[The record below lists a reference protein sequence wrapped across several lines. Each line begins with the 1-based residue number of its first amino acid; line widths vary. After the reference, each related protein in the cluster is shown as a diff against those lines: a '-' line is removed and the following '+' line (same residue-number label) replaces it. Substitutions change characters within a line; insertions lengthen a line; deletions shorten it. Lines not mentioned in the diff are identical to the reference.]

1 MNVKI
6 AIAAALSTAILAA
19 SGPVVAQTASPE
31 WRTIAPEN
39 LLIIDTAKGR
49 ILIELEPRMAPLS
62 VERIRTLA
70 DQGFYDG
77 LKFHRVLTDF
87 MAQTGDPLGT
97 GEGGSELPDI
107 DGEFQFRRGRDLGFV
122 NLATGQAGLLGFAGS
137 MPVFTQPDAQMMV
150 TADFKTAAQALF
162 CPGVLG
168 MARNQDPHSANSQW
182 FINLVDNP
190 DLNTTNGGYTVFG
203 RVLSGDMTIVDKI
216 AALQPVTVLSGFDP
230 FPLINYTGGSLLSRH
245 LVSMTMKPVGTTG
258 GFPVVFD
265 GASARLH
272 ARINAGALGQLQAQF
287 ALVRETPSLQ
297 IQLDSSTLFTLE
309 QPQAGMA
316 SFDSSTGRLTIPE
329 LRINGT
335 VAYRNVRFML
345 TDPAQLLFTLEGAE

>member
-1 MNVKI
+1 MNFRI
-6 AIAAALSTAILAA
+6 AIATVLSTAILAA

-97 GEGGSELPDI
+97 GAGGSDLPDI
-107 DGEFQFRRGRDLGFV
+107 EGEFQFRRGRDLGFV

-168 MARNQDPHSANSQW
+168 MARNQDPHSANSQF
-182 FINLVDNP
+182 FIMTGTNES
-190 DLNTTNGGYTVFG
+190 LNGIYAPFG
-203 RVLSGDMTIVDKI
+203 RVLAGLDVVRALKPGDEAANGRVEDPDLMTRARTA
-216 AALQPVTVLSGFDP
+216 AALPERQ
-230 FPLINYTGGSLLSRH
+230 R
-245 LVSMTMKPVGTTG
+245 
-258 GFPVVFD
+258 PVVRVRTTSSPAFTAMVEQVRTER
-265 GASARLH
+265 GAR
-272 ARINAGALGQLQAQF
+272 F
-287 ALVRETPSLQ
+287 TVCD
-297 IQLDSSTLFTLE
+297 IQ
-309 QPQAGMA
+309 P
-316 SFDSSTGRLTIPE
+316 I
-329 LRINGT
+329 
-335 VAYRNVRFML
+335 
-345 TDPAQLLFTLEGAE
+345 AEVSGG

>member
-77 LKFHRVLTDF
+77 LKFHRVISDF

-168 MARNQDPHSANSQW
+168 MARNQDPHSANSQF
-182 FINLVDNP
+182 FIMTGSNES
-190 DLNTTNGGYTVFG
+190 LNGLYAPFG
-203 RVLSGDMTIVDKI
+203 RVLAGLDVVRALKPGAEAANGRVEDPDLMTRARTA
-216 AALQPVTVLSGFDP
+216 AALPERQRPVVRVRTTSSPAFTAMVEQVRTERGARFTVCDIQPIAEV
-230 FPLINYTGGSLLSRH
+230 TGG
-245 LVSMTMKPVGTTG
+245 
-258 GFPVVFD
+258 
-265 GASARLH
+265 
-272 ARINAGALGQLQAQF
+272 
-287 ALVRETPSLQ
+287 
-297 IQLDSSTLFTLE
+297 
-309 QPQAGMA
+309 
-316 SFDSSTGRLTIPE
+316 
-329 LRINGT
+329 
-335 VAYRNVRFML
+335 
-345 TDPAQLLFTLEGAE
+345 